1 MRSSREGYVEHKS
14 WAPMRAILQGI
25 VPRESNLAGLAL
37 ARIMELARALTS
49 LSPTPGVPPFLIS
62 AL

>member
-1 MRSSREGYVEHKS
+1 MLSIKVGN
-14 WAPMRAILQGI
+14 PMRTILGGI

-37 ARIMELARALTS
+37 ARIMELAHALTS
-49 LSPTPGVPPFLIS
+49 LSPPPGVPPFLIS